1 MKRLN
6 LKKLDLD
13 GLYLLERVSIGDK
26 RGFLSRIWCSNEMK
40 EVGWEE
46 SIAQINHTFNQKSGT
61 VRGLHFQRPPY
72 EEKKMVTCIK
82 GKIWDVVVDIR
93 PNSPTYLKWHS
104 QELSESNLR
113 SLLIPEGF
121 AHGYQTL
128 SDNVELLYCHSN
140 FFNEESEGG
149 LNPKDPKLS
158 INWPIAISTI
168 STRDSNHPLIQE
180 SKQGV

>member
-1 MKRLN
+1 
-6 LKKLDLD
+6 
-13 GLYLLERVSIGDK
+13 
-26 RGFLSRIWCSNEMK
+26 
-40 EVGWEE
+40 
-46 SIAQINHTFNQKSGT
+46 
-61 VRGLHFQRPPY
+61 
-72 EEKKMVTCIK
+72 MVTWIK

-93 PNSPTYLKWHS
+93 PHSPTYLKWHS
-104 QELSESNLR
+104 EELSESNMR
-113 SLLIPEGF
+113 ALLIPEGF

-158 INWPIAISTI
+158 INWPIEITTI

-180 SKQGV
+180 SI